1 MGGGLI
7 KEFTK
12 IIIAKR
18 IRHPI
23 MPEPKEVIPPIVG
36 VHVGKYGQIHGLAL
50 AGVNQARSPLCT
62 PQNDRNLF
70 INGIKLTY

>member
-7 KEFTK
+7 KELTK
-12 IIIAKR
+12 IIIPKR

-23 MPEPKEVIPPIVG
+23 IPEPREVIPSIVG
-36 VHVGKYGQIHGLAL
+36 IHVGKYGQIHGLAL
-50 AGVNQARSPLCT
+50 AGGNQARSPVCT
-62 PQNDRNLF
+62 PQNDRKLF